1 MASSPRIGRPREFLR
16 NPHFWLILALLTAFA
31 FLHYAEQLG
40 FSSTVSPSLHFGLT
54 RHAMD
59 RVLFLLPIIYCGFVF
74 GPIAGLVTSFVALV
88 VMLPRAIFISPAP
101 SDALLETSAVFLVGA
116 LSCLW
121 LWTRTKEREKFRVA
135 LAELEAV
142 HQRLQHYVR
151 LARSKERR
159 LTMLNAISTVLTESL
174 ELKNILQRA
183 VYVVTELM
191 DVEIALIFSLNE
203 KSQELVLVAYEGVS
217 DEFAR
222 AVDGTK
228 VGEGF
233 NGEVAKTGQPM
244 VMEDISRDP
253 MMARPEIRKMKIQS
267 QLIVPLLLR
276 DRVRGTLWVAM
287 RRPKQFLPEEIEL
300 LSAVAT
306 QIGTAIENARLYEKE
321 HLTAQRLAVSERNYR
336 ELFENA
342 SDAIWVHDLAGNI
355 MVVNKAS
362 EKLTG
367 YSVEELTQMNVK
379 VFLSDEGLNLAG
391 HIRRKLLENESVTQP
406 YEQRLIRKDGT
417 EAILMLTTN
426 LVTED
431 GKPTAF
437 QHIARDVTEEKRM
450 QDNLHYYLSQI
461 TKAQEE
467 ERRRIARELHD
478 DTSQVLLALSRQIDN
493 FLRGNEHLTPNDV
506 AFLKQMRQQLNDAL
520 EGVRRFSQALRPPM
534 LDDLGLLPAVRWLA
548 GEMKKLTEIEID
560 FKVAGAERRL
570 PPEVELTLFRAI
582 QEALA
587 NVWRHAQASKAEVAV
602 EFSESKVRISVSDNG
617 KGFEPLE
624 RMESLPRTGKL
635 GLAGI
640 EERMRLL
647 GGSLKVRSEPGKGT
661 TLIVE
666 APL

>member
-1 MASSPRIGRPREFLR
+1 MASSPRVGRPREFWR
-16 NPHFWLILALLTAFA
+16 NPHFWLILAFLTAFA

-40 FSSTVSPSLHFGLT
+40 FSDTVSPSLHFGLT
-54 RHAMD
+54 RHALD
-59 RVLFLLPIIYCGFVF
+59 RVLFLLPIIYCGFIF
-74 GPIAGLVTSFVALV
+74 GLIAGLLTSFVALV
-88 VMLPRAIFISPAP
+88 IMLPRAIVISPAP
-101 SDALLETSAVFLVGA
+101 ADALLETSGVFVVGVLA
-116 LSCLW
+116 CLW
-121 LWTRTKEREKFRVA
+121 LWTRTRERERFRA
-135 LAELEAV
+135 TLAELETV

-151 LARSKERR
+151 SARSNERR

-174 ELKNILQRA
+174 ELKSILHKA
-183 VYVVTELM
+183 IYMVMELM
-191 DVEIALIFSLNE
+191 DVEVALIFSLDE
-203 KSQELVLVAYEGVS
+203 ESQELVLAAYEGVS
-217 DEFAR
+217 DDFAR
-222 AVDGTK
+222 AVGRMK

-233 NGEVAKTGQPM
+233 NGEVARTGQPM
-244 VMEDISRDP
+244 VDDISRDP
-253 MMARPEIRKMKIQS
+253 TMTRPEIKKMKIQS

-276 DRVRGTLWVAM
+276 DQVRGTLWVAM
-287 RRPKQFLPEEIEL
+287 RRPRKFLPEEIEL
-300 LSAVAT
+300 LSAVAI
-306 QIGTAIENARLYEKE
+306 QMATAIENARLYEKE
-321 HLTAQRLAVSERNYR
+321 HLTAQRLAVSERKYR

-355 MVVNKAS
+355 MVANKAS

-379 VFLSDEGLNLAG
+379 VFLSDEGHNLAG
-391 HIRRKLLENESVTQP
+391 HIRRQLFDKQPVAQP

-437 QHIARDVTEEKRM
+437 EHIARDVTEEKRM
-450 QDNLHYYLSQI
+450 QDNLRYYLSQI

-467 ERRRIARELHD
+467 ERKRIARELHD
-478 DTSQVLLALSRQIDN
+478 DTSQVLHAVSRQLDN
-493 FLRGNEHLTPNDV
+493 FLRGSEHLAPSDV
-506 AFLKQMRQQLNDAL
+506 AFFKQLRQQLNDAL

-548 GEMKKLTEIEID
+548 GEMAKLAEIEID

-582 QEALA
+582 QEALG

-602 EFSESKVRISVSDNG
+602 EFGQSKIMVSVSDNG

-624 RMESLPRTGKL
+624 MMESLSHTGKL

-647 GGSLKVRSEPGKGT
+647 GGSLKVQSEPGKGT
-661 TLIVE
+661 TLIAE
-666 APL
+666 APV